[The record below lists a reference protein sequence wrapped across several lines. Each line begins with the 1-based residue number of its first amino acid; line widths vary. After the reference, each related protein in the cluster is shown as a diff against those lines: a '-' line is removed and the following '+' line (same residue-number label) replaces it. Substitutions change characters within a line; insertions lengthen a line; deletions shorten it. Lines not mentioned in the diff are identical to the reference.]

1 MINLRIIHFIFLLFI
16 RYSKSQIQEIQS
28 SNYSTISFSGSKKL
42 LLFINIEKLPLK
54 EDGIITIKTNSLNPI
69 ENFQIRYKFS
79 NIKPVSESDFI
90 NLKSYYHLE
99 KSELSDYFY
108 HLYFRKTEQA
118 NFIYFEITI
127 SNEGNK
133 FISYVYTASRITNI
147 KPTEE
152 YYNTLN
158 MKEGIPIF
166 QKIYIECEPFLYPNY
181 LITSNSN
188 DMSIIE
194 GDLLSTNKKIIK
206 HTIFL
211 HKIDKNCVKG
221 EKQSF
226 YLKFFGFN
234 EYMFLNVF
242 FGVKNLDTVIKV
254 KHFDYR
260 KNLEILNFE
269 ITNTFKPAYFIG
281 QYIFKSNETFWIEP
295 IVGNVISYY
304 TNTING
310 PEFDNI
316 FPNENRGQKVN
327 KNYIRV
333 YSDTDIF
340 SFYCKSYCYFNLYAL
355 YQNQG
360 QVTGLLYYF
369 LVSKDEPKEMNIDN
383 NEENYNQMIQI
394 QNVNKKKIDV
404 TISFHTE
411 HLKTFHLNK
420 ENDIVY
426 YRFTEKIDVNV
437 KIESYQ
443 EESLV
448 IINKFISNL
457 CTIYTEQIT
466 KPSNVYKMCGIFYF
480 PQNKYSYDKFIL
492 EFKNNNTKPSFTM
505 GILRKNASFVP
516 ANALLLDDE
525 ELKDNNKIEIKNP
538 YIHTL
543 PSSIDKDTRFYII
556 VYFSETDKGDFKN
569 GLTYLYKQKKY
580 DSQYRHINY
589 PFYVSNE
596 VEFRL
601 VRNFM
606 PNKKL
611 VIIVSKVGNSLME
624 LNLKVDEYIV
634 KKELLENQFSIFYYD
649 DYGVSI
655 SLSITKGNPG
665 DGAFVYYNY
674 VSESEIEDFKVNYNF
689 HITHTY
695 NEKTNRTFLLFN
707 SPYSQKLIDKKKF
720 KVRYR
725 IYIKTINDTNTT
737 NNISQI
743 RKYKLFKKIETD
755 EHILTFNITLNRN
768 YDYSIFVTAR
778 IVEKFSS
785 IRPLFFYPNV
795 KLNKIIQIKQQN
807 YSSAFF
813 IISIILLVNLF
824 IILYLVYNFRPN
836 IAQLSKK
843 KEKDYTVLV
852 SKI

>member
-99 KSELSDYFY
+99 KLELSDYFY

-194 GDLLSTNKKIIK
+194 GDLLSSNKKIIK

-411 HLKTFHLNK
+411 HLKMILS
-420 ENDIVY
+420 I
-426 YRFTEKIDVNV
+426 ID
-437 KIESYQ
+437 
-443 EESLV
+443 L
-448 IINKFISNL
+448 
-457 CTIYTEQIT
+457 
-466 KPSNVYKMCGIFYF
+466 
-480 PQNKYSYDKFIL
+480 
-492 EFKNNNTKPSFTM
+492 
-505 GILRKNASFVP
+505 
-516 ANALLLDDE
+516 
-525 ELKDNNKIEIKNP
+525 
-538 YIHTL
+538 
-543 PSSIDKDTRFYII
+543 
-556 VYFSETDKGDFKN
+556 
-569 GLTYLYKQKKY
+569 QKK
-580 DSQYRHINY
+580 
-589 PFYVSNE
+589 
-596 VEFRL
+596 
-601 VRNFM
+601 
-606 PNKKL
+606 
-611 VIIVSKVGNSLME
+611 
-624 LNLKVDEYIV
+624 
-634 KKELLENQFSIFYYD
+634 
-649 DYGVSI
+649 
-655 SLSITKGNPG
+655 
-665 DGAFVYYNY
+665 
-674 VSESEIEDFKVNYNF
+674 
-689 HITHTY
+689 
-695 NEKTNRTFLLFN
+695 
-707 SPYSQKLIDKKKF
+707 
-720 KVRYR
+720 
-725 IYIKTINDTNTT
+725 
-737 NNISQI
+737 
-743 RKYKLFKKIETD
+743 
-755 EHILTFNITLNRN
+755 
-768 YDYSIFVTAR
+768 
-778 IVEKFSS
+778 
-785 IRPLFFYPNV
+785 
-795 KLNKIIQIKQQN
+795 
-807 YSSAFF
+807 
-813 IISIILLVNLF
+813 
-824 IILYLVYNFRPN
+824 
-836 IAQLSKK
+836 
-843 KEKDYTVLV
+843 
-852 SKI
+852 